1 MKELA
6 QRNELLKGSMLMLC
20 QVPGKPK
27 INRGMMSEMENR
39 LAKRRDK
46 VDKESYVSEGPDPVI
61 ITPPEP
67 ICLPPS
73 G

>member
-1 MKELA
+1 
-6 QRNELLKGSMLMLC
+6 MLC